1 MIRIF
6 LTTSR
11 AYKSKRRVTP
21 FPHDLSR
28 LYTQLPMPKF
38 IWVFE
43 LSTKALY
50 PQGKILGEIISDAT
64 ASDEDDYSWLVVHYP
79 ELLLVNDR
87 ASMDAGI
94 IDLALPGPEPYELY
108 RHNLHPIG

>member
-1 MIRIF
+1 
-6 LTTSR
+6 
-11 AYKSKRRVTP
+11 
-21 FPHDLSR
+21 
-28 LYTQLPMPKF
+28 MPKF
-38 IWVFE
+38 IWVSE

-50 PQGKILGEIISDAT
+50 PQGKILREIIWDAT

-87 ASMDAGI
+87 ASVDAGI